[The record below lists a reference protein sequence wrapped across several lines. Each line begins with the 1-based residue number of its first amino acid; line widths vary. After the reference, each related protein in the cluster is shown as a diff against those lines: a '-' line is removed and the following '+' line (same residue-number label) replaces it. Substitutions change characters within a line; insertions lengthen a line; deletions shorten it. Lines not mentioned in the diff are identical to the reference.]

1 MEREINKKLYFLD
14 ILLDNGH
21 PSIFTSVYRKKTFT
35 GLLTNYFS
43 FAPLNYKLGLVRT
56 LLDRV
61 YKINNSW
68 VGFHLDVKKLIFLL
82 RKNCFPS
89 WVIDKIIHR
98 YLSKKMNPSLTGR
111 DASSNSGKTYT
122 HFYKLPYVGR
132 FSEIA
137 QTKLRQLLKHYC
149 KADLDVKLVFSTF
162 KLRNTFS
169 VKDSVPQGLRSRVV
183 YKFSCA
189 GCNASY
195 IGETTRHLCTR
206 AREHLLS
213 DKSAHVYRHL
223 QSSRAACHDSCNT
236 ECFTILDSAASK
248 FQIKIKEALHIKWE
262 NPILNQQLSHL
273 DLSLSF

>member
-1 MEREINKKLYFLD
+1 M
-14 ILLDNGH
+14 
-21 PSIFTSVYRKKTFT
+21 
-35 GLLTNYFS
+35 
-43 FAPLNYKLGLVRT
+43 NYKLGLVRI

-111 DASSNSGKTYT
+111 DASSNSGKTST

-162 KLRNTFS
+162 KLKNMFS

-213 DKSAHVYRHL
+213 DKSSHVYRHL
-223 QSSRAACHDSCNT
+223 QSSRACHDSCNT
-236 ECFTILDSAASK
+236 ERFTILDSAASK

-262 NPILNQQLSHL
+262 NPILNQQLRHL